1 MGCHFLFQGDL
12 LDQRLNLHL
21 LHWQVDSLSLS
32 HLGRQFAQAAVTN
45 NHKLGGLMKMYC
57 LDILKVRAQKQDV
70 RKAGSS
76 RELCGKPLSQLTE
89 GCLHIHMAF
98 VIHLSPHFLIFQGH
112 SSNRSKAYCN
122 KLIITWLYLLRLYH
136 QVNLPHEQRMCGA
149 GAAKR
154 RYPMSKVRSSDREEI
169 PQVQGKR
176 NPSRTV
182 GTERGHQRAER
193 LKPQSQKTSQSDHMD
208 HSIV

>member
-1 MGCHFLFQGDL
+1 MNFKTYICFKEKYFTNFAIIRLVCGHESVCFFEVQLLVKYDSFVTTWTIACQAPLSMGFPRQEYCRMTVAKMGCHFLFQGDL

-89 GCLHIHMAF
+89 GCLHIHTAF

-122 KLIITWLYLLRLYH
+122 KLIIT
-136 QVNLPHEQRMCGA
+136 
-149 GAAKR
+149 
-154 RYPMSKVRSSDREEI
+154 
-169 PQVQGKR
+169 
-176 NPSRTV
+176 
-182 GTERGHQRAER
+182 
-193 LKPQSQKTSQSDHMD
+193 
-208 HSIV
+208 